1 MRYLVVSQ
9 PKSGTMLSANLLQEF
24 GLTFSYVHIFGNRY
38 VKRHPE
44 IWNSNDFHE
53 RLAVPSDVAT
63 GLKQV
68 PEDTFALSHLSPIH
82 HNSIE
87 LTKNFRKI
95 LITRDY
101 NEIRESAKR
110 FEDKFDIKIGNLS
123 DQRLDNIALWAEQ
136 PDVFHLTFNDMI
148 EKNTKVLDAL
158 QVWIRDDI
166 KFDSETAINNALAND
181 TPTKSYLRD

>member
-68 PEDTFALSHLSPIH
+68 PDDTFALSHLSPIH

-101 NEIRESAKR
+101 SEIRESAKR
-110 FEDKFDIKIGNLS
+110 FEDKFDITIGNLS
-123 DQRLDNIALWAEQ
+123 DQRLDNIALWANH

-148 EKNTKVLDAL
+148 EKNITKLDEL
-158 QVWIRDDI
+158 QIWINNRVVV
-166 KFDSETAINNALAND
+166 DSNTAITNALAND